1 MKCVRMIIRE
11 IAARETYPHFL
22 RMCPRRRRSAFQRG
36 VFVGGAG
43 GKSSGEGNLAAFV
56 LRVNQKEVHGVNAR
70 RLMYKLQT
78 ALCAN
83 GVHVRIDQ
91 RQHWSD
97 KAGRMLTIYKVRN
110 EDGALLCKFYR
121 AIDVVQAL
129 AELLSEYGGGSE

>member
-1 MKCVRMIIRE
+1 M
-11 IAARETYPHFL
+11 
-22 RMCPRRRRSAFQRG
+22 
-36 VFVGGAG
+36 
-43 GKSSGEGNLAAFV
+43 
-56 LRVNQKEVHGVNAR
+56 NAR

-97 KAGRMLTIYKVRN
+97 KAGRMLTIYEARN
-110 EDGALLCKFYR
+110 EYGTLLCKSYR

-129 AELLSEYGGGSE
+129 ADLIADDGGGSA